1 MSVGVGLNGYALD
14 LSFCLVPTPILYRG
28 KGAYRAV
35 RRCAAGKVNRCV
47 RRGIDPGF
55 IRLKGGTLLH
65 DAGVSGSLTQPLGRL
80 GAYLIRRRLCES
92 NLKGLLAHSDDQFL
106 TWGLGRFLLP
116 LEGVGL
122 SPVPTP
128 LRSHAQQTRQ

>member
-1 MSVGVGLNGYALD
+1 MSAGVGLNGYALA
-14 LSFCLVPTPILYRG
+14 LSFCLVPTPILHLRLEG
-28 KGAYRAV
+28 
-35 RRCAAGKVNRCV
+35 
-47 RRGIDPGF
+47 GI
-55 IRLKGGTLLH
+55 LLH
-65 DAGVSGSLTQPLGRL
+65 DAEVSGNLTQPLGRL

-122 SPVPTP
+122 SPVPMP
-128 LRSHAQQTRQ
+128 LRSHAQQTHQ